1 MRVGGSQ
8 CIRTNEGYVIPL
20 DTSNGLPYMKM
31 QPNTKKEFED
41 LSHVILT
48 SGDEWDPKV
57 LYNTITY

>member
-8 CIRTNEGYVIPL
+8 CTCTNEGCVVPL
-20 DTSNGLPYMKM
+20 DIINRLPYMKM

-41 LSHVILT
+41 LPHVILT